1 MAKWI
6 VGDGCDKYVAQL
18 EKLNADTAEIIGE
31 AIYPAAGIVT
41 DQIKAN
47 IQNLK
52 VSGRN
57 SRRGTQ
63 ADPIDTITSAQK
75 QGLIDG
81 LGISKMKDSDGF
93 VNVKVGEDGYNSQV
107 SDMNVKAG
115 WTSTRQANAMIARAV
130 ESGTSFR
137 KKTPFIEPAVRK
149 TRKEAEQ
156 AMEEE
161 LDKQIAERM
170 K

>member
-18 EKLNADTAEIIGE
+18 EKLNADTAEIIGK

-81 LGISKMKDSDGF
+81 LGISKMKESDGF

-107 SDMNVKAG
+107 SDKNMKAG
-115 WTSTRQANAMIARAV
+115 WTSIRQANAMIARAV
-130 ESGTSFR
+130 EYGTYFR
-137 KKTPFIEPAVRK
+137 RMTPFVAPAVRK
-149 TRKEAEQ
+149 TRKKAEAAMAEQ
-156 AMEEE
+156 
-161 LDKQIAERM
+161 LDKEIEKAM

>member
-18 EKLNADTAEIIGE
+18 ERLNADTAQIIGE

-75 QGLIDG
+75 QGLIYG
-81 LGISKMKDSDGF
+81 LGISKMKESDGF

-107 SDMNVKAG
+107 SDKNMRAG
-115 WTSTRQANAMIARAV
+115 WTSIRQANAMIARAV
-130 ESGTSFR
+130 EYGTYFR
-137 KKTPFIEPAVRK
+137 KRTPFVAPAVRATK
-149 TRKEAEQ
+149 KKAEAAMAEQ
-156 AMEEE
+156 
-161 LDKQIAERM
+161 LDKEIEKVM

>member
-6 VGDGCDKYVAQL
+6 VGDGCDKYAAQL
-18 EKLNADTAEIIGE
+18 EKLNADTAQIIGE

-47 IQNLK
+47 IQKLK

-81 LGISKMKDSDGF
+81 LGITKMKESDGF
-93 VNVKVGEDGYNSQV
+93 VNVKVGEDGYNSQI
-107 SDMNVKAG
+107 SDKSVKAG
-115 WTSTRQANAMIARAV
+115 WTSKRQANAMIARAV
-130 ESGTSFR
+130 ESGTYFR
-137 KKTPFIEPAVRK
+137 KKTPFIAPAVRI
-149 TRKEAEQ
+149 TRKKAEAAMAEQ
-156 AMEEE
+156 
-161 LDKQIAERM
+161 LDKEIEKVM